1 MDSSIL
7 LRTATGWLIW
17 LSMFAYLS
25 AQGPGITL
33 PPQNVTLQL
42 NGNDQPTLTWDP
54 VEGHGPQNGLTLATT
69 FDYTSYHPNT
79 GQDQVNWQVGDPQE
93 FRDDIDNEATIYYS
107 SYGVDV
113 MYFNSSSSPDNQSS
127 IFSLDRFDHTPL
139 PFWPGP
145 IGGTG
150 DKAKFDQIHYFNA
163 SNQGATDYVDLSPLG
178 VTHPDQVEW
187 YPGTG
192 GYQYSYL
199 LIDDND
205 GDMDEVAAAVLI
217 RADRTF
223 GTFDLAKHIIYAEG
237 QTTYRVYRRAQ
248 GGGNFTAVASGI
260 TDTSYVDTDQ
270 LQPGVR
276 YEYVVTAEAQL
287 FGESDR
293 SEIVSL
299 VSTGTTSLPVEWVSF
314 QAEAIAARQVRLT
327 WQTASE
333 QQNAGFTVERSLDRE
348 TFAAIGEVASQ
359 GAGQMLRQYTFTDTR
374 APQRTVYYRLRQ
386 TDFDGAVHYS
396 DLREVRGES
405 FRTAAIK
412 LYPNPASEVVH
423 IAGLAPGNLHTLR
436 VVDMQGNELK
446 RLRLTTRSNGQLS
459 MRLSDLSDGLYRILI
474 DDQQRSYQVAFS
486 VIRR

>member
-1 MDSSIL
+1 MYISTFFRASISTL
-7 LRTATGWLIW
+7 LL
-17 LSMFAYLS
+17 LSMLLS
-25 AQGPGITL
+25 LHAQGLGVTPV
-33 PPQNVTLQL
+33 PQSVSIQL
-42 NGNDQPTLTWDP
+42 NGNDQPLLTWAP
-54 VEGHGPQNGLTLATT
+54 VEGHGPQHGLTLANS
-69 FDYTSYHPNT
+69 FDYTSYQPNT

-93 FRDDIDNEATIYYS
+93 FRDDTDNEATLYYS

-113 MYFNSSSSPDNQSS
+113 MYFNANSGPDNQGS
-127 IFSLDRFDHTPL
+127 IFSLDRFDHTPF

-163 SNQGATDYVDLSPLG
+163 GSQGAADYVDLSPLG

-223 GTFDLAKHIIYAEG
+223 GTFDVNEHIIYAEG
-237 QTTYRVYRRAQ
+237 QTTYRVYRREQ
-248 GGGNFTAVASGI
+248 GAGNFTEIASGI
-260 TDTSYVDTDQ
+260 TDLAYLDTDP

-276 YEYVVTAEAQL
+276 YEYVVTADAQL
-287 FGESDR
+287 FGESDH
-293 SEIVSL
+293 SAVVSL
-299 VSTGTTSLPVEWVSF
+299 ISTGISSLPVEWISF
-314 QAEAIAARQVRLT
+314 QAEAIAAHQVRLS

-359 GAGQMLRQYTFTDTR
+359 GEGQGLRQYLFTDTR

-386 TDFDGAVHYS
+386 TDFDGEVHYS
-396 DLREVRGES
+396 DLREVKAEA
-405 FRTAAIK
+405 FRSAAIK

-423 IAGLAPGNLHTLR
+423 VAGLTPGNLHTLR
-436 VVDMQGNELK
+436 IVDMQGNELK
-446 RLRLTTRSNGQLS
+446 RLRLSAHSNGQLS
-459 MRLSDLSDGLYRILI
+459 LRLSDLSDGLYRILI
-474 DDQQRSYQVAFS
+474 DDQQNGYQVAFS
-486 VIRR
+486 LIRR